1 MSYLQEAQRSDR
13 LKIVT
18 HALVQRVL
26 VDSSMKAYGVHY
38 VSNDRSYTVRAR
50 KEIILSAGTIGT
62 PQILM
67 LSGIGPK
74 EHLNALGVILESATH
89 SNAIQ
94 MSSLARE

>member
-1 MSYLQEAQRSDR
+1 LQEAQRSSYSDR

-26 VDSSMKAYGVHY
+26 VDSSMKAYGVQY
-38 VSNDRSYTVRAR
+38 VRNDRSYTVRAR

-74 EHLNALGVILESATH
+74 EHLNALGVILGSTTH
-89 SNAIQ
+89 SNSIQ
-94 MSSLARE
+94 MSSLAPE